1 VTTVDVKVILRL
13 ANGNSVSDEEQ
24 GVSLNDDEVS
34 IAAGNLAYG
43 LVEDVWELLVKED
56 EK

>member
-1 VTTVDVKVILRL
+1 MERVDVKVTL
-13 ANGNSVSDEEQ
+13 VSRAGAVVAYEDN
-24 GVSLNDDEVS
+24 VSLNDDEVS

-43 LVEDVWELLVKED
+43 LVEDVWGLLVKED